1 MTFRGAKRDIKWI
14 DTMLQTRLW
23 MGTILVLITA
33 GMLVFDQRLAP
44 WYPFLLVFVLGLSLA
59 AVAELI
65 RLLGGAQKVQA
76 PLLAIGVAVLVTTNW
91 WRHPLSAF
99 GLAANPTSLLL
110 GAFVALTLI
119 AFLWEMAT
127 FRTVLDTPIQA
138 NGSVERMSRTIWA
151 LGYLGLLPGLFAG
164 LRWLYP
170 ANQPEYGSVALALV
184 IFVPK
189 CCDIGAYC
197 TGRLVGRHPLTPV
210 LSPKKTWEGAAGGL
224 TLGTL
229 TAIGIDQWGPVP
241 LLGKSLGREIGFG
254 ITLGIAGILG
264 DLAESLVK
272 RACRQK
278 DASAAVPGFGGVLDV
293 VDAVIFAAP
302 VGYLWLAS
310 LG

>member
-1 MTFRGAKRDIKWI
+1 
-14 DTMLQTRLW
+14 MLQTRLW

-33 GMLVFDQRLAP
+33 GMLILDQRLAP
-44 WYPFLLVFVLGLSLA
+44 WYPFLFVFVVALSLA
-59 AVAELI
+59 AVLELI
-65 RLLGGAQKVQA
+65 RLLGGAQSVQA
-76 PLLAIGVAVLVTTNW
+76 PLLAAGVAILVTTNW
-91 WRHPLSAF
+91 WRHVLDACGLVATPMTLVLGTF
-99 GLAANPTSLLL
+99 GALVLAVFIS
-110 GAFVALTLI
+110 
-119 AFLWEMAT
+119 EMAT
-127 FRTVLDTPIQA
+127 FQPVFDTPINA
-138 NGSVERMSRTIWA
+138 NGPLERMSRTIWA
-151 LGYLGLLPGLFAG
+151 LAYLGLLPSFLAG

-170 ANQPEYGSVALALV
+170 ANQAEHGSVALALV

-241 LLGKSLGREIGFG
+241 LLGKSLGREIAFG
-254 ITLGIAGILG
+254 VTLGIAGMLG

-302 VGYLWLAS
+302 VGYLWLGS
-310 LG
+310 LI